1 MAHGTPIGLAENDK
15 RYGKQGPYLID
26 AGISSSYHIAKFFGV
41 TDWIRQPKPVA
52 ESPSARLIPL
62 VSPISSVL
70 PSLSRI
76 LRPKA
81 SETKAAEPATI
92 EPKPADSKS
101 AEPKRETRR
110 ASVDVAAVID
120 RALQA
125 AGLKK

>member
-1 MAHGTPIGLAENDK
+1 IGLAENDK

-41 TDWIRQPKPVA
+41 TDWIRQPKPVV